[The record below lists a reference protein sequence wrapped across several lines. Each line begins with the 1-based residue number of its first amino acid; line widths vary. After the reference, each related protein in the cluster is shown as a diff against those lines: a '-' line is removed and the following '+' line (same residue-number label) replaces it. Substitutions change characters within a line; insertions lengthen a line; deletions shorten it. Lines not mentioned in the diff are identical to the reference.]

1 MARHYRKREYTAE
14 EKARFAAQREQTM
27 QNLTER
33 LAAAVAAIQ
42 DSEAFKAYLR
52 TQAQFH
58 RYSFRNTLLILS
70 QCPYATRV
78 AGYETWRT
86 LGRQVRKGETGI
98 RIYAPVQYKVRN
110 GDSGEGSEG
119 DEQTRTGFR
128 AVAVF
133 DVSQTDGDEL
143 PDFTVN
149 NLVGEDGAELYDAL
163 TRIAEAHSLAITHT
177 PPKKGSTAN
186 GTYMPSKQAIYIK
199 EQARLQMT
207 KTLAHELAH
216 HLDPQLA
223 EATAAE
229 QETVAEGVAYLVLAH
244 FGLDSGDYTF
254 RYIAGWNGNEDG
266 RETLTRCMD
275 RIQKITRSLIDQAAE
290 HLDPEASEQEIEQA
304 IAA

>member
-1 MARHYRKREYTAE
+1 MTHHRKQAYTAD
-14 EKARFAAQREQTM
+14 EKAGFAAQREQTM
-27 QNLTER
+27 QNLAER

-52 TQAQFH
+52 AQAQFH

-70 QCPYATRV
+70 QCPHATRV
-78 AGYETWRT
+78 AGYEAWRM

-110 GDSGEGSEG
+110 ADGDEGGEG

-133 DVSQTDGDEL
+133 NVSQTDGDEL

-163 TRIAEAHSLAITHT
+163 TRIAEADGLTITYT
-177 PPKKGSTAN
+177 PPKKGSNAN
-186 GTYMPSKQAIYIK
+186 GTYLPNKQAIYIK
-199 EQARLQMT
+199 EQARFQMT

-216 HLDPQLA
+216 HLDPRLA
-223 EATAAE
+223 EATGAE

-244 FGLDSGDYTF
+244 FGLDSSDYTF
-254 RYIAGWNGNEDG
+254 RYIAGWNGNQDG
-266 RETLTRCMD
+266 RETLTRCME
-275 RIQKITRSLIDQAAE
+275 RIQKIARTLIDQATK
-290 HLDPEASEQEIEQA
+290 HLDPQASEPESEQA